1 MTEKEIVQA
10 LRICASHKENGCAFC
25 PQQPFVHCQERLADE
40 TIRLIERLSA
50 ENAALREKVATPRD
64 VIILDED
71 GREYID
77 YICPKCKKTIT
88 QARKDVRT
96 MILATRKYHEECGQP
111 LKWPKPGE
119 KYGSKY
125 RGMPLPG
132 APEEGDNHGTTDKA
146 N

>member
-1 MTEKEIVQA
+1 MTDKEIMQA
-10 LRICASHKENGCAFC
+10 LRCSATREEREKCEMCRKSKNGCLECINSYVYEAADL
-25 PQQPFVHCQERLADE
+25 VERLTD
-40 TIRLIERLSA
+40 
-50 ENAALREKVATPRD
+50 ENAALREKVPTPRD

-77 YICPKCKKTIT
+77 YICPKCKETIT
-88 QARKDVRT
+88 QARKDIKT

-132 APEEGDNHGTTDKA
+132 APEEGDKHETTD
-146 N
+146 